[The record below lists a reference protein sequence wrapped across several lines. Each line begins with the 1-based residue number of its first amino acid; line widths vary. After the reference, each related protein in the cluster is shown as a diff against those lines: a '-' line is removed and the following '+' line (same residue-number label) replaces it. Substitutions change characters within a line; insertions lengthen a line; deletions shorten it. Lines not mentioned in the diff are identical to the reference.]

1 MFSTIKSLLFLFFT
15 GVTLISAVEYS
26 VGSAHPYTNSL
37 RQYTPVYVNGAIGYY
52 VRFDNRSSTV
62 SGDQDYV
69 SLYKNNVYN
78 TYWGSPYYSGALNSG
93 AWSPSDTLT
102 IYNSSF
108 IVYFHTDSSGTSWGY
123 KLYYTP
129 IFVGPI
135 PVQEV
140 LIIGSPHNYWA
151 SIDVYTT
158 ICIPG
163 ATGYNIVF
171 DDRSSTVSGDQ
182 DYMTIF
188 QDATHTTYWGSPYYA
203 GPPSSGAWPSNNN
216 LTIYSSSFVVRFH
229 SDSSGGSYGYRMYVY
244 ALSTPVIPMQ
254 ELLIVGSPHNYWNS
268 LDFYTAI
275 SIPGA
280 AAYIIRF
287 DNKSSTL
294 SGSDVDYLSIYHDK
308 SLTNFWGSPYYAGP
322 TSSGAWN
329 IGGSLTIYNSSFIL
343 HFHSDS
349 SGGDYG
355 FKMYITAIAEGV
367 DVPMQE
373 RSSTPRIATGEV

>member
-1 MFSTIKSLLFLFFT
+1 MFSTHHKCLLFLFFA
-15 GVTLISAVEYS
+15 GVNLISAVEYS

-69 SLYKNNVYN
+69 SLYKNNAYN

-93 AWSPSDTLT
+93 AWSPSDILT

-188 QDATHTTYWGSPYYA
+188 QDATHTT
-203 GPPSSGAWPSNNN
+203 
-216 LTIYSSSFVVRFH
+216 VVRT
-229 SDSSGGSYGYRMYVY
+229 MP
-244 ALSTPVIPMQ
+244 ALLRLVHGLQIIISRYTRLLSLFASIVTHLEDHMATVCMSTPCPLPSYPCKSC
-254 ELLIVGSPHNYWNS
+254 LLSAVLTTTG
-268 LDFYTAI
+268 TA
-275 SIPGA
+275 
-280 AAYIIRF
+280 
-287 DNKSSTL
+287 
-294 SGSDVDYLSIYHDK
+294 
-308 SLTNFWGSPYYAGP
+308 
-322 TSSGAWN
+322 
-329 IGGSLTIYNSSFIL
+329 
-343 HFHSDS
+343 
-349 SGGDYG
+349 
-355 FKMYITAIAEGV
+355 
-367 DVPMQE
+367 
-373 RSSTPRIATGEV
+373 